1 MEHQDEAGAGTEPP
15 EVAPSTSNSSQESNQ
30 TVEVANNSSN
40 THDGNDNAVLYQV
53 GDELEVVDK
62 DEMSKIT
69 VGKVTEVRGRWLKIL
84 YHYKPTESHIWCHE
98 LSDLVHPTGWGKAVG
113 HDIEAP
119 VTYNPTYLDISPY
132 EKLVE
137 GMNIQVGMKLEA
149 VDPLNFSE
157 VKVYA
162 ATIRKVLKG
171 GFVMV
176 KMDYHQET
184 SDLESTD
191 WFCYYICS
199 PYIFPCGFCKTNGIK
214 LIPPKNLENNFDWE
228 TYLQSLQTTAFQIKE
243 APPCTDNMIASIE
256 AVDLDTWYLELES
269 VPKEIGWLFS
279 IHFDGHEVKMDQ
291 WMNLKCPDILDSVPR
306 DPSLWDPEEVAR
318 FLHAHGWGKFCFKLF
333 KQNFNGLSLLEAT
346 ENEISELTDVNVGP
360 NIFAVV
366 QDLIAK
372 YETQKSVKKNDNDD
386 AAEGDAVEGGAAEGG
401 VAEGDAAEGGAVE
414 SGAAE
419 GDAAEGGAVES
430 GAAEG
435 DAAEGGA
442 AEVGSA
448 ECDAVEGGAAEGG
461 VAEGGAAEGGTVEGG
476 AAECDAVE
484 GGAAEGG
491 VAEGGVAEGDA
502 AEGGAVESGAAEGD
516 AAEGG
521 AAEVGSAECD
531 AVEGGAAEGG
541 VAEGGAAE
549 GGTVEGGAAECDAV
563 EGGAAEGGVAE
574 GGVAEGG
581 VAEGDAAE
589 GGAVEGGAAEGDA
602 AEGGAAEVGT
612 AECDAVEGGA
622 AEGGVAEGS
631 VAEGGA
637 AEGGAAE
644 GGVAEGGAAEGGA
657 AERDA
662 AEGGAAEG
670 DAAEGEPSN
679 KRMRGNEPAIRC
691 KTEIDN
697 SADFKAASVDLMEHA
712 PLSGMWGFVK
722 EGLIVEVVNNDA
734 NRTRYETVFWPAKVI
749 KVKGYLVLLRY
760 EGFENDSTSD
770 FWIHICS
777 PEIHHVGWCCTNKKP
792 CVPPKS
798 IEQKIN
804 DCQNFLTTRSNV
816 PMLPFNFREEI
827 ENSLIS
833 THKVGDR
840 LEVLYKRNVSLL
852 KLAEVRYIIG
862 HRLYITYC
870 GAVYN
875 QDFWFHEQSD
885 LVHPM
890 GWAKTVGHKIDGGK
904 GYKPAVL
911 PPTALERKYEQVN
924 LEEGMMLEARNPL
937 NPGAIGVGRIM
948 KVLKFGYVMVRLED
962 NVITSGKQE
971 NGWHC
976 YHITSPYVLPCG
988 FCEEHGIPLTPPKDW
1003 KEEDD
1008 FHWESYLIATEARVA
1023 PLEEKQMINHGFE
1036 VGMKVEAAYLLG
1048 PDFILAATI
1057 SNVAGHLLK
1066 IQFDGFEEHTQ
1077 WVDARSVDIYPVGWC
1092 ELVDYFKLLTRN
1104 IFKPM

>member
-419 GDAAEGGAVES
+419 GDAAEGGA
-430 GAAEG
+430 
-435 DAAEGGA
+435 
-442 AEVGSA
+442 
-448 ECDAVEGGAAEGG
+448 
-461 VAEGGAAEGGTVEGG
+461 
-476 AAECDAVE
+476 
-484 GGAAEGG
+484 
-491 VAEGGVAEGDA
+491 
-502 AEGGAVESGAAEGD
+502 
-516 AAEGG
+516 
-521 AAEVGSAECD
+521 AEVGSAECD

-644 GGVAEGGAAEGGA
+644 GGVAEGG
-657 AERDA
+657 A

-875 QDFWFHEQSD
+875 Q
-885 LVHPM
+885 
-890 GWAKTVGHKIDGGK
+890 G
-904 GYKPAVL
+904 
-911 PPTALERKYEQVN
+911 
-924 LEEGMMLEARNPL
+924 
-937 NPGAIGVGRIM
+937 
-948 KVLKFGYVMVRLED
+948 
-962 NVITSGKQE
+962 
-971 NGWHC
+971 
-976 YHITSPYVLPCG
+976 
-988 FCEEHGIPLTPPKDW
+988 
-1003 KEEDD
+1003 
-1008 FHWESYLIATEARVA
+1008 LI
-1023 PLEEKQMINHGFE
+1023 F
-1036 VGMKVEAAYLLG
+1036 Y
-1048 PDFILAATI
+1048 FI
-1057 SNVAGHLLK
+1057 
-1066 IQFDGFEEHTQ
+1066 F
-1077 WVDARSVDIYPVGWC
+1077 
-1092 ELVDYFKLLTRN
+1092 YF
-1104 IFKPM
+1104 I